1 MSGLGATIKKD
12 FMKNWVI
19 YLLALPVIV
28 WYVVFCYGPMWGIS
42 ISFVDFKPA
51 KGVFGS
57 KFVGLYYYKSFI
69 SDPLALRAVVNT
81 FMLNLWGLIFG
92 FPAPILLAIMLNE
105 IRFPKYKRVLQ
116 TVSYMPHFI
125 SIVVVCGMIN
135 VFSSSDGLFNAVI
148 TMFGGEAKP
157 LLQDANLFRPIYTL
171 SGIWQGVGFGSI
183 IYLAAIAG
191 VSLELYESAVI
202 DGASRIRQIWH
213 ITLPAIRPTIAIMFI
228 LAIGGML
235 GSNYEKII
243 LLYNPLTMEKAD
255 VIGSF
260 VYRRGLRENN
270 PSYATAVG
278 TLNSIFNFLFLW
290 IANTISSRMSD
301 TSLW

>member
-1 MSGLGATIKKD
+1 
-12 FMKNWVI
+12 MKNWVI